1 MYEFSRIQNVQKGQ
15 ICAESRIVF
24 ARGQNRGEASEGE
37 EKGPAEGEEG
47 EREFLVHFLRLGR
60 LSLVKS
66 DRVREEAYR
75 LGR

>member
-1 MYEFSRIQNVQKGQ
+1 M
-15 ICAESRIVF
+15 F
-24 ARGQNRGEASEGE
+24 ARGQNKRGGARGE
-37 EKGPAEGEEG
+37 EKVPAEGEEG

-66 DRVREEAYR
+66 DQVREEAYR

>member
-1 MYEFSRIQNVQKGQ
+1 MPG
-15 ICAESRIVF
+15 
-24 ARGQNRGEASEGE
+24 ARTRGEEPEAE

-66 DRVREEAYR
+66 DWVREEAYR